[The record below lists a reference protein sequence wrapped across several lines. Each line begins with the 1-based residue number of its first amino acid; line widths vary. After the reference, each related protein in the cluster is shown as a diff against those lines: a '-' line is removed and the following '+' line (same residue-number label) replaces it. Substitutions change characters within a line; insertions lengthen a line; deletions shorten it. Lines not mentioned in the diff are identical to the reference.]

1 MSQCTKAS
9 NIGATRSCQFRSE
22 CRCGLEAPL
31 MTSWTDLNPGRHFFG
46 CGMYKV
52 QGHKRCS
59 HFVWYDDELS
69 SRAKEIISS
78 LQKNLEQERA
88 RLDEAYTKVAEVKMK
103 LNAMN
108 LLMKFSVSMTFV
120 MAVGL
125 VMLNVIK

>member
-1 MSQCTKAS
+1 MAS
-9 NIGATRSCQFRSE
+9 SIGATRSCQFRSQ

-31 MTSWTDLNPGRHFFG
+31 MTSWTDSNPGRRFFWVWDVQG
-46 CGMYKV
+46 NVMV

-69 SRAKEIISS
+69 SRAKEIIYS
-78 LQKNLEQERA
+78 LQKKLEHERA
-88 RLDEAYTKVAEVKMK
+88 RLDEANTKVAEVKMK

-108 LLMKFSVSMTFV
+108 LLMKFSVSMTLV

-125 VMLNVIK
+125 VMLNVMK

>member
-9 NIGATRSCQFRSE
+9 SIGATRSCQFRSQ

-31 MTSWTDLNPGRHFFG
+31 MTSWTDSNLGRRFFG

-52 QGHKRCS
+52 HGHKRCS

-69 SRAKEIISS
+69 SRAKEIIYS
-78 LQKNLEQERA
+78 LQKKLEHERD
-88 RLDEAYTKVAEVKMK
+88 RLDEANTKVADVKMK

-108 LLMKFSVSMTFV
+108 LLMKFSVSMTLV

-125 VMLNVIK
+125 VMLNVMK

>member
-1 MSQCTKAS
+1 MAS
-9 NIGATRSCQFRSE
+9 SIGATRSCQFRSQ

-31 MTSWTDLNPGRHFFG
+31 MTSWTDSNPGKHFFG

-69 SRAKEIISS
+69 SRAKKIIYS
-78 LQKNLEQERA
+78 LQKKLEHERA
-88 RLDEAYTKVAEVKMK
+88 RLDEANTKVAEVKTK

-108 LLMKFSVSMTFV
+108 LLMKFSVSMTLV

-125 VMLNVIK
+125 VMLNVMK